1 MNKKWVIRIKKL
13 AVFATG
19 MALWALAL
27 GIYFQD
33 PAPGN
38 VPFSA
43 SSFEALL
50 YTTPEI
56 IKTVAI
62 GVFFAL
68 GLVIFSTFTF
78 KVSTD

>member
-13 AVFATG
+13 AIFTTG

>member
-1 MNKKWVIRIKKL
+1 MKKKWVIRIKKL
-13 AVFATG
+13 VIFTTG
-19 MALWALAL
+19 MAFWALAL
-27 GIYFQD
+27 VIYFQE
-33 PAPGN
+33 PVPGN

-56 IKTVAI
+56 VKTVAI

-68 GLVIFSTFTF
+68 GLVIFSSFTF
-78 KVSTD
+78 KVSND